1 MTELN
6 QPIESRSKI
15 AGSFGLPQR
24 RAVRSAIAATVAFY
38 LGWLVIDDDV
48 LAVFATL
55 SVIGLL
61 TLADF
66 SGDLH
71 KQARAY
77 VLATA
82 IGAALVA
89 LGTLVSQDTYAAAGL
104 LFVVALSVSLLTAM
118 GRNVATG
125 ANGVL
130 LFFLVACAVPS
141 PASGLDSRVLGVV
154 LGGAIS
160 LVAALTIWPR
170 RPTDRL
176 RAALADAI
184 AALAARI
191 GALEEPHEELEPFA
205 EPVRDALADAGP
217 ERLAVGERPTLASER
232 DQARMR
238 VGYGLSRAHL
248 LVERL
253 AHRPASLPGV
263 AEAEHALA
271 HDLQDL
277 LIATSAALR
286 GEGPAPPVE
295 AAADAGRAHRERT
308 DAALVDELRFG
319 SDDDAL
325 AVGAD
330 RGVLAGEI
338 ATSVGGI
345 VTDVRVVVGADRFP
359 ARAGSISEGLDR
371 RVEGIL
377 DRVVTL
383 TSSTLSPRSVAFQ
396 NALRLAVGLALAR
409 LLGGLLQVENGFWV
423 LFATLSV
430 LRTNALQTGATAIQA
445 VLGTA
450 IGFAVALP
458 LLLLIGTRG
467 DLYLYVLPVAAVGGL
482 LAGSINVV
490 WGQAGFTVLV
500 SVLFNLVE
508 PVGWEIGIVRIQD
521 VALGAAA
528 GVVIGLAAWPRGAG
542 GQLAQ
547 SLADAIRASGN
558 LVAAT
563 VERRLRPV
571 APQRL
576 SRLRSRARSV
586 TLRAEGVLA
595 VFLTEGPKNAD
606 DVDLWEQMTVFVHT
620 RWYGAEMLA
629 RQSVA
634 PPPPE
639 AANLVDALLR
649 RIGELAD
656 AHTAVADAIEGS
668 EAPPPVRA
676 PIELE
681 RLGRR
686 ATDLVARSAVD
697 DRWAARGVVDILR
710 TRALIAEITIS
721 LLRMRELVA
730 ERTGSS
736 AEPKPAGAVAAATS

>member
-24 RAVRSAIAATVAFY
+24 RAVRSAIGATVAFY

-66 SGDLH
+66 SGDLR

-89 LGTLVSQDTYAAAGL
+89 LGTLVSEDTYAAAGL
-104 LFVVALSVSLLTAM
+104 LFVVALCVSLLTAM

-141 PASGLDSRVLGVV
+141 PASGLDSRVFGVV

-170 RPTDRL
+170 RPMDRL

-191 GALEEPHEELEPFA
+191 GALDQPHEESEAFA

-253 AHRPASLPGV
+253 AHRPAPLPGV

-295 AAADAGRAHRERT
+295 VATDAGRAHRERT

-383 TSSTLSPRSVAFQ
+383 TTSTLSPRSVAFQ

-450 IGFAVALP
+450 IGFAIALP

-467 DLYLYVLPVAAVGGL
+467 DLYVYVLPVAAVGGL

-571 APQRL
+571 AAQRL

-639 AANLVDALLR
+639 ATNLVDALLR
-649 RIGELAD
+649 RIEELAD

-668 EAPPPVRA
+668 KAPPPVRA

-730 ERTGSS
+730 ERTDSS
-736 AEPKPAGAVAAATS
+736 TEPKPAGAVAAATS

>member
-6 QPIESRSKI
+6 HAIELRSKI

-24 RAVRSAIAATVAFY
+24 RAVRSAIGATVAFY
-38 LGWLVIDDDV
+38 LGWIAIGDDV

-66 SGDLH
+66 GGDLH
-71 KQARAY
+71 RQARAY
-77 VLATA
+77 VVATA
-82 IGAALVA
+82 LGAALVA
-89 LGTLVSQDTYAAAGL
+89 LGTLVSEDTYAAAGL
-104 LFVVALSVSLLTAM
+104 LFVVALCVSLSTAM

-141 PASGLDSRVLGVV
+141 PVSGLGSRVSGVL
-154 LGGAIS
+154 LGGGIA
-160 LVAALTIWPR
+160 LVAALTLWPQ

-176 RAALADAI
+176 LAALADATDG
-184 AALAARI
+184 LAARV
-191 GALEEPHEELEPFA
+191 GALGCPHEEAEPFG

-217 ERLAVGERPTLASER
+217 EYLAVGERPTLASER

-238 VGYGLSRAHL
+238 VGYGLSRAQL

-253 AHRPASLPGV
+253 AHRPPPPPGV
-263 AEAEHALA
+263 AEAESALA
-271 HDLQDL
+271 EELQEL
-277 LIATSAALR
+277 LVASSAALR
-286 GEGPAPPVE
+286 GDGPAPSIEPAV
-295 AAADAGRAHRERT
+295 DAGRAHRERT

-319 SDDDAL
+319 DDDDAL

-359 ARAGSISEGLDR
+359 ARAGSMSEGLDR

-377 DRVVTL
+377 DRLVTL
-383 TSSTLSPRSVAFQ
+383 ATSTLSPRSVAFQ
-396 NALRLAVGLALAR
+396 NALRLAVALALAR
-409 LLGGLLQVENGFWV
+409 LLGGLLEVENGFWV

-430 LRTNALQTGATAIQA
+430 LRTNALQTGATAVQA
-445 VLGTA
+445 VVGTL

-528 GVVIGLAAWPRGAG
+528 GVLIGLAAWPRGAA
-542 GQLAQ
+542 GQLAR
-547 SLADAIRASGN
+547 SLAEAIRASGN
-558 LVAAT
+558 LIGAT

-571 APQRL
+571 APHQL
-576 SRLRSRARSV
+576 SPLRSRARSL

-606 DVDLWEQMTVFVHT
+606 DVAIWEQMTVFAHT
-620 RWYGAEMLA
+620 RWYGAEMLG

-639 AANLVDALLR
+639 ASELVGALLR
-649 RIGELAD
+649 RVRELAD
-656 AHTAVADAIEGS
+656 AHSAVADAIAGL
-668 EAPPPVRA
+668 EAPPPVRE

-686 ATDLVARSAVD
+686 ATELVAHSPVD
-697 DRWAARGVVDILR
+697 DRWAARGVVDLLR

-721 LLRMRELVA
+721 LVRMRDLVA
-730 ERTGSS
+730 ERTDSS
-736 AEPKPAGAVAAATS
+736 AQPKPAGAVAAATG